1 MEKMSKK
8 SEIKRRVSK
17 KIFVGSVGVGG
28 DSLISVQS
36 MTNTDTENVKAT
48 IKQINLLEAA
58 GADIVRVSTPTHK
71 SVEAFK
77 KIKKSTNVPLIADIH
92 FDYKIALEVAKA
104 GADCLRINPGNI
116 GSADKV
122 NQVINSAVEHNIPI
136 RIGVNAGSLEKKLQK
151 KYGEPCPEALVE
163 SALSHVEILTKK
175 NFDNF
180 KLSIKASDID
190 LMTESYRLIAKEIN
204 QPLHLGLTEAGGL
217 RSGTVKSSIAIS
229 QLLKEG
235 IGDTLRVSLA
245 SDPVDEI
252 RVGFDIL
259 KSLKLRKKGINFIA
273 CPSCSR
279 QNFDVIKTMNELER
293 RLEDVKE
300 SIDVAVI
307 GCYVNGP
314 GESKAA
320 HVGLTGANPKS
331 LIYVDGLPDKK
342 ISNDEIVDQ
351 IEQRVRSKVKELST
365 KKEKLIANHRKYQL
379 IPKIGWGRI

>member
-77 KIKKSTNVPLIADIH
+77 KIKKSTNIPLIADIH

-342 ISNDEIVDQ
+342 ISNDEIVDE

-365 KKEKLIANHRKYQL
+365 KKEKLIASS
-379 IPKIGWGRI
+379 

>member
-1 MEKMSKK
+1 MEMMSKK
-8 SEIKRRVSK
+8 TEIKRRKSK
-17 KIFVGSVGVGG
+17 KIFVGKVAVGG
-28 DSLISVQS
+28 SSPISVQS
-36 MTNTDTENVKAT
+36 MTNTDTEDVKAT
-48 IKQINLLEAA
+48 VNQITTLEAA
-58 GADIVRVSTPTHK
+58 GADLVRVSTPTMS

-77 KIKKSTNVPLIADIH
+77 EIKKLTNVPLIADIH

-116 GSADKV
+116 GSATKV
-122 NQVINSAVEHNIPI
+122 NAVIKCAEDHDIPI

-163 SALSHVEILTKK
+163 SAMGHVEILKK
-175 NFDNF
+175 NNFENF

-190 LMTESYRLIAKEIN
+190 LMTESYRLIAKEID
-204 QPLHLGLTEAGGL
+204 QPLHLGLTEAGGF
-217 RSGTVKSSIAIS
+217 RSGTVKSTIAIS

-252 RVGFDIL
+252 KVGFDIL

-279 QNFDVIKTMNELER
+279 QNFDVIKTMNELEV
-293 RLEDVKE
+293 RLEDIKE

-320 HVGLTGANPKS
+320 HVGLTGASPKS
-331 LIYVDGLPDKK
+331 LIYVDGTPDEK
-342 ISNDEIVDQ
+342 ISNDQIVDQ
-351 IEQRVRSKVKELST
+351 IEKKVRIKIKEMAS
-365 KKEKLIANHRKYQL
+365 KKEKLIASS
-379 IPKIGWGRI
+379 